1 MIDQEHVFPSRDPE
15 RRKKPRG
22 NGSRARY
29 ETWTKD
35 ELYQEA
41 RKAGIEGRSEMSRQ
55 ELISA
60 LRSR

>member
-1 MIDQEHVFPSRDPE
+1 MIDQGHVSPERQPE

-41 RKAGIEGRSEMSRQ
+41 RRANIEGRSEMSRIQ
-55 ELISA
+55 LIEA